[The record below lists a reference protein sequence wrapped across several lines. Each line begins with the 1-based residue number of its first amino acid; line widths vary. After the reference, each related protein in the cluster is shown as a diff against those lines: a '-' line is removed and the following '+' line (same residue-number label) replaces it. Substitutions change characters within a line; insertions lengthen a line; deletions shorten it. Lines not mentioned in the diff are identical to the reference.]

1 MIFNSRSDIEVAG
14 KDGVDI
20 KEHNGNTYAKMLNMF
35 YVAVDK
41 DDHGFAPHAIN
52 DGFWEAWITLWM
64 HKNVKENFSVC
75 DIGANHGYYALM
87 LASSGCVR
95 VDAYEPQPKLA
106 ELIKKSVK
114 FNNLNN
120 LNTFD
125 FAISDQNKDK
135 GKMIVPIHH
144 GMNATLTKPGYMP
157 DGFEE
162 INVKLTT
169 LDSIDVKYDFIK
181 MDAEGGEEDI
191 WKGMQNYLIKYPDT
205 LILMEWRYDR
215 YKNPEKFAEDMFD
228 KCSITNVDFD
238 GGEQSIDLEKLYTKK
253 NEDWMLVLRSK

>member
-1 MIFNSRSDIEVAG
+1 MIFNTRSDIENVG
-14 KDGVDI
+14 KAGVDV
-20 KEHNGNTYAKMLNMF
+20 KEHDEYSYAKMLDMF

-87 LASSGCVR
+87 LASSGCKR

-106 ELIKKSVK
+106 DLIEKSVK
-114 FNNLNN
+114 YNNLNN

-125 FAISDQNKDK
+125 WAISNQDQVE
-135 GKMIVPIHH
+135 GKMTVPIHH
-144 GMNATLTKPGYMP
+144 GMNATLTRPGYMP

-162 INVKLTT
+162 ITVKLAT

-181 MDAEGGEEDI
+181 MDAEGGEENI
-191 WKGMQNYLIKYPDT
+191 WQGMQNYLIKYPDT

-215 YKNPEKFAEDMFD
+215 YENPEKFAEDMFD
-228 KCSITNVDFD
+228 KCSITHVDFD
-238 GGEQSIDLEKLYTKK
+238 GAEQEIDLQKLYTKK
-253 NEDWMLVLRSK
+253 NEDWMLVLRRK